1 VNEREPLTTCPLA
14 RRAVRAI
21 VLDAGGVVLYPNLDW
36 IAARAALIDRQN
48 PLTRDQLFFAY
59 YRTIAEVDLAES
71 PIGGRGGPALT
82 SLEIRVWFFSHLLA
96 HAGLRQAELIG
107 RRLAEQAQECF
118 PRESDIYH
126 WAMPGVREELEGLRR
141 AGYLLG
147 MASNNDG
154 ALCDQLRC
162 VGIYDLFS
170 PAALMD
176 SGVEGVAKPDPELPL
191 RAARA
196 LGVPPARCL
205 FIGDVDRVDGAAARA
220 AGMPFALLDPL
231 GQGRPAR
238 PLVIGGL
245 AAIEDHFV
253 ATAE

>member
-1 VNEREPLTTCPLA
+1 V
-14 RRAVRAI
+14 RAV

-36 IAARAALIDRQN
+36 IAARAALIDQHK
-48 PLTRDQLFFAY
+48 LTRDQLFLAY
-59 YRTIAEVDLAES
+59 YRTIAEVDLTES

-96 HAGLRQAELIG
+96 HAGLPRAALAG

-126 WAMPGVREELEGLRR
+126 WAMPGVREQLEGLRR

-154 ALCDQLRC
+154 ALRDQLRS
-162 VGIYDLFS
+162 VGIDDLFS

-196 LGVPPARCL
+196 LGVTPASCL
-205 FIGDVDRVDGAAARA
+205 FVGDVDRVDGAAARA

-231 GQGRPAR
+231 GQERPAR
-238 PLVIGGL
+238 PLVIGSL
-245 AAIEDHFV
+245 AEIEEHFV
-253 ATAE
+253 ALED